1 MKGVVLEIFF
11 FRNGQTNGSTNLLF
25 LQPYVPCSVMLSE
38 PAKWI
43 ENHSCRGL
51 NVILHRFFGY
61 FMVEIEKEGG
71 CVLYVMCTM
80 G

>member
-1 MKGVVLEIFF
+1 MKGVLEIFF
-11 FRNGQTNGSTNLLF
+11 FSIWINKWKYKSTIFVAL
-25 LQPYVPCSVMLSE
+25 LSE
-38 PAKWI
+38 LANWI
-43 ENHSCRGL
+43 ENHSCRDL

-61 FMVEIEKEGG
+61 FMVEIKKEGG

>member
-25 LQPYVPCSVMLSE
+25 LQPYVPYSVMLSE
-38 PAKWI
+38 PTKWI
-43 ENHSCRGL
+43 ESFLWSL

-61 FMVEIEKEGG
+61 FMVEIKKEGG